1 MASRD
6 GSPQE
11 TLARQALG
19 VLLELSSEQVFDF
32 AAFRVGAG
40 AVKHMWSRLMAETGD
55 PALGLHCGEAM
66 GPMSNAVHSWAWTCR
81 DPLLALEL
89 IAEHWKIASPISQVE
104 YLTANELVGMRYS
117 MRHGLEPLPADFEYR
132 LVCWVTVMRW
142 MVSPE
147 VNPVRAE
154 FPFSPPRYLSE
165 FHRIFRCPLEW
176 DRPAGEVWFRK
187 TDLAKRKDLTPQL
200 AFSPPPN
207 AAPASE
213 PRNPQDGTFVQKVK
227 GIVQSSLSRGEF
239 GADQV
244 ARRLGLSE
252 RTLLRKLQQHGV
264 SYRNLLEGIRRNSA
278 AGLIKDQ
285 SMTLREIAIA
295 LGYSNLQNFARAYRR
310 WHGSSPRRHR
320 NGRSRS
326 KLPGGML

>member
-104 YLTANELVGMRYS
+104 YLTAN
-117 MRHGLEPLPADFEYR
+117 
-132 LVCWVTVMRW
+132 
-142 MVSPE
+142 
-147 VNPVRAE
+147 
-154 FPFSPPRYLSE
+154 
-165 FHRIFRCPLEW
+165 
-176 DRPAGEVWFRK
+176 
-187 TDLAKRKDLTPQL
+187 
-200 AFSPPPN
+200 
-207 AAPASE
+207 
-213 PRNPQDGTFVQKVK
+213 
-227 GIVQSSLSRGEF
+227 
-239 GADQV
+239 
-244 ARRLGLSE
+244 
-252 RTLLRKLQQHGV
+252 
-264 SYRNLLEGIRRNSA
+264 
-278 AGLIKDQ
+278 
-285 SMTLREIAIA
+285 
-295 LGYSNLQNFARAYRR
+295 
-310 WHGSSPRRHR
+310 
-320 NGRSRS
+320 
-326 KLPGGML
+326 